1 MQITTGREL
10 SLEKVIHSMIGG
22 LHILAVITWIGSMV
36 YSQFAV
42 KPALQMALGNTK
54 SHAVNGLMMKNFSTL
69 SWTSLV
75 VVVATGLYTVLDKKD
90 KFTSFT
96 SGLGAV
102 LAVKIILV
110 LALIVIFF
118 LQVFLYGPKMKQLIM
133 PSTPK
138 TNELQMEMAKVE
150 NTTKQMSWWHL
161 GIGIAIVIL
170 GVILSH
176 LME

>member
-1 MQITTGREL
+1 M
-10 SLEKVIHSMIGG
+10 EKVIHSIVGG

-36 YSQFAV
+36 YSQLAV
-42 KPALQMALGNTK
+42 RPALQTALGDTK
-54 SHAVNGLMMKNFSTL
+54 SHAVNGLMMRNFSLL

-75 VVVATGLYTVLDKKD
+75 VVVITGLYTVLDKKD

-96 SGLGAV
+96 SGPGAV
-102 LAVKIILV
+102 LTVKMILV

-118 LQVFLYGPKMKQLIM
+118 LQIFLYGPKMKQLIM
-133 PSTPK
+133 PSTPQ
-138 TNELQMEMAKVE
+138 TNQIQIEMIKVE
-150 NTTKQMSWWHL
+150 NTTKLMSWWHL

-170 GVILSH
+170 GVILSQ